1 MADRP
6 ASAPLPPRRPLGPD
20 DLAVPVPYQGAA
32 KVGLVTLGK
41 RPDGSWL
48 MVMTADGKTREYELS
63 DRMVVRI
70 VKDAVAGIVG

>member
-6 ASAPLPPRRPLGPD
+6 AGSPMPPRRPLGPD
-20 DLAVPVPYQGAA
+20 DLAVPVPHQGAA

-63 DRMVVRI
+63 ARMVARLI
-70 VKDAVAGIVG
+70 KDGVAGIVG

>member
-1 MADRP
+1 MATSPAGEAGSPQPAFDRD
-6 ASAPLPPRRPLGPD
+6 A
-20 DLAVPVPYQGAA
+20 LAVRVPDTGAA
-32 KVGLVTLGK
+32 KVGLITLGK